1 MSQRQTNATV
11 IDAVGEV
18 VSTVPAATLPAIDTR
33 QGSVARAYARARGV
47 LLRRAP
53 APLAPAEA
61 ATRPTAS
68 GGGYSIARITFYGL
82 VVLPGLLAAI
92 YYTFIAADQYVAE
105 LRFVVRM
112 GQQDTAQVAG
122 PLGGMARGAST
133 ANNTSTEDAFIVTSY
148 IRSRTIV
155 DDLSQRVN
163 LREIFTRP
171 EADIVARLKSD
182 ANVDELREYWQKMVG
197 TSVEGTSGIVAVE
210 VRAFRPDDAMTLA
223 SHVEQLAERLV
234 NDISTR
240 ARRDAV
246 RRATEEV
253 ERAQARMYA
262 SLAEME
268 RYRNAEGLIDPIQ
281 TATETG
287 KILTQVLTDQ
297 LATENQLF
305 VASQSLGP
313 DSPSVRNL
321 TQRVEGLRRQSQA
334 LRNQLAGNKAEAR
347 NVAAALGKY
356 EEVSVKQKMA
366 ESLYTLA
373 VNGLDRARRTSEA
386 QSVYLTTFVHPR
398 LPEEYTHPRRVF
410 YPIAVALSC
419 LVFWA
424 IGALIWAS
432 VEDHRLN

>member
-18 VSTVPAATLPAIDTR
+18 VSTTPAATLPAVDTR
-33 QGSVARAYARARGV
+33 QGTVARAYARARGA
-47 LLRRAP
+47 LWRRAP
-53 APLAPAEA
+53 APPVAEDTITLPA
-61 ATRPTAS
+61 AS
-68 GGGYSIARITFYGL
+68 GGGASIARLSFYAL
-82 VVLPGLLAAI
+82 VLLPGFVAAI
-92 YYTFIAADQYVAE
+92 YYTFVAADQYVAE

-112 GQQDTAQVAG
+112 GQQDTAQNG
-122 PLGGMARGAST
+122 PLGALARSAATAS
-133 ANNTSTEDAFIVTSY
+133 NTSTEDAFIVTSY
-148 IRSRTIV
+148 IRSRAIV
-155 DDLSQRVN
+155 DDLSRRVN

-171 EADIVARLKSD
+171 EADVVARLRAD
-182 ANVDELREYWQKMVG
+182 ASVDELREYWQKMVG
-197 TSVEGTSGIVAVE
+197 TSVEGMSGIVTVE
-210 VRAFRPDDAMTLA
+210 VRAFRADDAVLLA
-223 SHVEQLAERLV
+223 THVEQLAERLV

-253 ERAQARMYA
+253 ERAQGQMYA

-297 LATENQLF
+297 LAVENQLF
-305 VASQSLGP
+305 VATQSLGP

-321 TQRVEGLRRQSQA
+321 TQRVEGLRRQSRA
-334 LRNQLAGNKAEAR
+334 LREQLAGNKAEAR
-347 NVAAALGKY
+347 NVAAALGRF

-410 YPIAVALSC
+410 YPIAVTLSC